1 MSDEES
7 VISCSVSRPSPD
19 QLSSRRDPFAA
30 REGKTLYWRNV
41 NMIVS
46 KGRKKL
52 QILHDVFGEV
62 PAKEILAIMGPSGAG
77 KTSLLNIL
85 AGRVSSGGDV
95 QVVADVRL
103 NDYAVDPTNLN
114 VRKEIAFVA
123 QDDSLQITATPK
135 EAIRFSAKLRLPR
148 SMSKDELDALTDRM
162 IFGM

>member
-1 MSDEES
+1 
-7 VISCSVSRPSPD
+7 
-19 QLSSRRDPFAA
+19 
-30 REGKTLYWRNV
+30 
-41 NMIVS
+41 MIVS

-52 QILHDVFGEV
+52 QILHNVFGEV

-114 VRKEIAFVA
+114 VRREIAFVA